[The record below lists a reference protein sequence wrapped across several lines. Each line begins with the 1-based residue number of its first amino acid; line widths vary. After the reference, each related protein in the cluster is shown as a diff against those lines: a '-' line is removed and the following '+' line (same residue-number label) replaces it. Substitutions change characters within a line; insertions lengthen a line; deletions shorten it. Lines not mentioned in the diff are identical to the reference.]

1 MRLAAVAG
9 LRAAK
14 VETRIVEDVEYL
26 LVERYDR
33 VHQKNAEGATT
44 LDRLHQEDF
53 CQAQGIVSEMK
64 YQKEGG
70 PSLKRGFGLLRQGS
84 SAPVVDLARLMDAD
98 IYDYLFGN
106 NDAHGK
112 NFSLL
117 YHGIGTDNLEVRL
130 APLYD
135 IVSTLHYPELNRDM

>member
-26 LVERYDR
+26 LVERYER

-53 CQAQGIVSEMK
+53 CQALGIVSESK
-64 YQKEGG
+64 YQIEGG
-70 PSLKRGFGLLRQGS
+70 PSLKQCFALLRDVS
-84 SAPVVDLARLMDAD
+84 SAPVIDLARLLDAV
-98 IYDYLFGN
+98 IYNYLVGN

-117 YHGIGTDNLEVRL
+117 YRPLEKGGRDTRL
-130 APLYD
+130 SPFYD
-135 IVSTLHYPELNRDM
+135 IVSTVYYPDLSRNM